1 MVQFGLRRR
10 KRQGIYRCHEK
21 NCAYTGKSLRE
32 LNQHHVDNHSDVKCT
47 GCDKR
52 FETLSSMKRHAYCHG
67 KLPFVCNVCKE
78 GFAFNNELKFH
89 KTIHHKVYSYH
100 CVAKNC
106 GKSYKSMNKLNKHAQ
121 KHLGVT
127 WECNECDYS
136 TDDWR
141 NLRGHRKKHQKV
153 SSHKCIL
160 CNKSFN
166 FYMQLKRHRAKPEC
180 LAKLSK

>member
-1 MVQFGLRRR
+1 MQISLTVTSSHF
-10 KRQGIYRCHEK
+10 K
-21 NCAYTGKSLRE
+21 NVINIMLTTTVM
-32 LNQHHVDNHSDVKCT
+32 LNVLAMTNILKHHLWMKC
-47 GCDKR
+47 
-52 FETLSSMKRHAYCHG
+52 HAYCHG

-78 GFAFNNELKFH
+78 GFAFNSELKFH
-89 KTIHHKVYSYH
+89 KMVHHKVYSYH

-106 GKSYKSMNKLNKHAQ
+106 GKSYKSSNELNKHAQ

-160 CNKSFN
+160 
-166 FYMQLKRHRAKPEC
+166 
-180 LAKLSK
+180 